1 MKEQMTQW
9 CEEHSL
15 CRRSIISK
23 AMDGVEVTCTT
34 LPDAIPCD
42 VCDPESPFGDLVK
55 QILSWSDEEG
65 ALALTSMKLCQP
77 SQPSSS
83 ALPLPSGISDMYE
96 SLDDAPAG
104 QSTSKATTLSLNISD
119 KPSPLPLNHSAKP
132 SPLNHSTKPSPL
144 NHSTKSSPFP
154 LNHSAKPSPNLLNH
168 SAKHSPLPPH
178 HSTPHSDIQ
187 QFTPQSDQALLL
199 KIGLLQSET
208 RLKASAE
215 EEDYGFSDSDL
226 REVNLTQ
233 IEAEA
238 YAKSQYKKLPL
249 KQRTGPMSNTTL
261 TKAGFTTAATV
272 HTSMRQSESRPVNR
286 GDPFGS
292 SVRKPQM
299 TVQPQAVKPL
309 MSAKALGKQPAYR
322 QSATAASGS
331 NRLDQTH
338 QYSMG
343 GFRKRKASELE
354 ESDESEGEAM
364 NEGEFKQV
372 LSQPGPLSQPRQRS
386 SPLAHKSGP
395 GPHRNLT
402 SFQARD
408 RGHPY
413 QRNAAPREPSPEE

>member
-1 MKEQMTQW
+1 MPYGLFDFVQGAARGARNGGECHVVVVDSGKYGKPKSPDYQMKEQMTQW

-42 VCDPESPFGDLVK
+42 VCDPESPFGDLLK

-132 SPLNHSTKPSPL
+132 SPLNHSTK
-144 NHSTKSSPFP
+144 SSPFP

-187 QFTPQSDQALLL
+187 QFTPQSDQGSPIEDWPPTVRN
-199 KIGLLQSET
+199 KTQRSSTTKKPRVDPLQAV
-208 RLKASAE
+208 ASAE

-249 KQRTGPMSNTTL
+249 SEFLIRSFVFSNLNPSFRTENRSN
-261 TKAGFTTAATV
+261 V
-272 HTSMRQSESRPVNR
+272 
-286 GDPFGS
+286 
-292 SVRKPQM
+292 
-299 TVQPQAVKPL
+299 
-309 MSAKALGKQPAYR
+309 
-322 QSATAASGS
+322 
-331 NRLDQTH
+331 
-338 QYSMG
+338 
-343 GFRKRKASELE
+343 
-354 ESDESEGEAM
+354 
-364 NEGEFKQV
+364 
-372 LSQPGPLSQPRQRS
+372 
-386 SPLAHKSGP
+386 
-395 GPHRNLT
+395 
-402 SFQARD
+402 
-408 RGHPY
+408 
-413 QRNAAPREPSPEE
+413 